1 MRSAEYCFAMSCDGL
16 SIPNDLTM
24 MYRLQANEEI
34 EDVRNIFCCIELLSK
49 AFVKMK
55 LYKL

>member
-16 SIPNDLTM
+16 SIRNDLTI
-24 MYRLQANEEI
+24 LQANEEI